1 MTTPSHSSL
10 FDQLCLRWARE
21 AELVLMETGAVPP
34 TLIVLPREAAADEV
48 AIRLD
53 GLRGNLAERGPQ
65 LVGEIRP
72 SVAPHDPAG
81 LVFMAEMRLGTSA
94 DRPGDDGLAVYVTLG
109 AEPWR
114 RTLGYTV
121 VRSEAVGGPN
131 TLRRLDED
139 PDPAMFSWLDELLA
153 R

>member
-1 MTTPSHSSL
+1 MTTPTNDSL
-10 FDQLCLRWARE
+10 FDQLCLRWSRE
-21 AELVLMETGAVPP
+21 AELVLMETGTVAP
-34 TLIVLPREAAADEV
+34 TLVVLPRDATADEV

-53 GLRGNLAERGPQ
+53 GLRGNLGERGPQ

-72 SVAPHDPAG
+72 SVAPHYPAG

-109 AEPWR
+109 SAAFR
-114 RTLGYTV
+114 RALGYTV
-121 VRSEAVGGPN
+121 VRSEAAGGPS
-131 TLRRLDED
+131 TLRRLEED
-139 PDPAMFSWLDELLA
+139 PDPAMFSWLDALLA